1 MATSR
6 VAERYAKSLIDL
18 AIEKGQLEEI
28 YADMNF
34 LKHLYQQSRELVMV
48 LKSPIIHSDKK
59 QGVLDALTKGKISGI
74 TEAFNRLLIK
84 KGREAALP
92 EMIDAFITRY
102 KKHKQIHVVHL
113 TSAAPLSDNVR
124 NSIVSK
130 VKKELNIE
138 HIELN
143 TTVNPEIL
151 GGFILKIGDSIID
164 TSIESELKA
173 IQKQFQNNDYIYQIR

>member
-18 AIEKGQLEEI
+18 AIEKGQLEEV

-34 LKHLYQQSRELVMV
+34 LKQLYQQSRELVLV

-59 QGVLDALTKGKISGI
+59 QAVLDALTKGRVTPI
-74 TEAFNRLLIK
+74 TEGFNRLLIK
-84 KGREAALP
+84 KGREAGLP
-92 EMIDAFITRY
+92 EMIEAFITKY
-102 KKHKQIHVVHL
+102 KKHKNIHVVHL
-113 TSAAPLSDNVR
+113 TSAAPLSETLR
-124 NSIVSK
+124 NSLVSK

-138 HIELN
+138 NIELN
-143 TTVNPEIL
+143 TTVNPDIL

-164 TSIESELKA
+164 TSIQSELNA

>member
-18 AIEKGQLEEI
+18 AIEKGQLEEV

-34 LKHLYQQSRELVMV
+34 LKQLYQQSRELVLV

-59 QGVLDALTKGKISGI
+59 QAVLDALIKGKVTPI
-74 TEAFNRLLIK
+74 TEGFNRLLIK

-92 EMIDAFITRY
+92 EMIEAFITKY
-102 KKHKQIHVVHL
+102 KKHKNIQVVNL
-113 TSAAPLSDNVR
+113 TSAAPLSETLR
-124 NSIVSK
+124 TSLVSK

-138 HIELN
+138 NIELN
-143 TTVNPEIL
+143 TTVNPDIL

-164 TSIESELKA
+164 TSIQSELNA